1 MRIKLR
7 RAIGWVAACTLALQ
21 TVLGGLL
28 LLPLAS
34 ADAALAFDPAAII
47 CLSGGG
53 PGHTAAP
60 ADELPA
66 GSGQHAQLGGHCGL
80 CAVSAPA
87 IAPANQVAIASLSP
101 ARSDLAAVATDRLP
115 TRKLGALPGRP
126 RAPPTTV

>member
-53 PGHTAAP
+53 PGHTAARRMNCP
-60 ADELPA
+60 
-66 GSGQHAQLGGHCGL
+66 Q
-80 CAVSAPA
+80 APG
-87 IAPANQVAIASLSP
+87 
-101 ARSDLAAVATDRLP
+101 AR
-115 TRKLGALPGRP
+115 
-126 RAPPTTV
+126 